1 MRKGTMFKKKKPVLD
16 EREMLD
22 MYRVEHFGLWLMYGL
37 LCASVLVQM
46 LLGAELVQM
55 AGELAVVIVS
65 SAAMVI
71 ANVRH
76 GVWDANSRPSAKGNA
91 AYALAAGLCVFVIL
105 SLVSGNI
112 GAALL
117 AGICT
122 AAICFAALMLL
133 MRYMLMRQAKQEK
146 ELDNE

>member
-1 MRKGTMFKKKKPVLD
+1 
-16 EREMLD
+16 
-22 MYRVEHFGLWLMYGL
+22 
-37 LCASVLVQM
+37 M

-55 AGELAVVIVS
+55 AGELIVVIVS

-71 ANVRH
+71 ANVRY

-91 AYALAAGLCVFVIL
+91 AYALAAGLCVFAIL
-105 SLVSGNI
+105 SLVSGNA
-112 GAALL
+112 GAALV

-133 MRYMLMRQAKQEK
+133 MRYMLIRQAKQEK

>member
-1 MRKGTMFKKKKPVLD
+1 MMKKKKPVLD

-46 LLGAELVQM
+46 LMGAELLQM
-55 AGELAVVIVS
+55 AGELAVVIIS
-65 SAAMVI
+65 SAVMVV

-76 GVWDANSRPSAKGNA
+76 GVWDESSRPSTKGNA
-91 AYALAAGLCVFVIL
+91 AYSLGAGLCVFVIL

-112 GAALL
+112 GVALAAGL
-117 AGICT
+117 CT
-122 AAICFAALMLL
+122 AAACFAALMLL
-133 MRYMLMRQAKQEK
+133 MHYMLRRQEMQEK

>member
-1 MRKGTMFKKKKPVLD
+1 MLKKKKPVLD

-46 LLGAELVQM
+46 LMGAELLQM
-55 AGELAVVIVS
+55 AGELAVVIIS
-65 SAAMVI
+65 SAAMVV

-76 GVWDANSRPSAKGNA
+76 GVWDESSRPSAKGNA
-91 AYALAAGLCVFVIL
+91 AYSLGAGLCVFVIL

-112 GAALL
+112 GAALA
-117 AGICT
+117 AGLCT

-133 MRYMLMRQAKQEK
+133 MRYMLRRQEMKEN

>member
-1 MRKGTMFKKKKPVLD
+1 MLKKKKPVLD

-46 LLGAELVQM
+46 LMGAELVQM
-55 AGELAVVIVS
+55 AGELAVVIIS
-65 SAAMVI
+65 STAMVV

-76 GVWDANSRPSAKGNA
+76 GVWDESSRPSAKGNA
-91 AYALAAGLCVFVIL
+91 AYSLGAGLCVFVIL

-112 GAALL
+112 GASL
-117 AGICT
+117 AAGLCT
-122 AAICFAALMLL
+122 VVICFAALMLL
-133 MRYMLMRQAKQEK
+133 MRYMLRRQEMQEK